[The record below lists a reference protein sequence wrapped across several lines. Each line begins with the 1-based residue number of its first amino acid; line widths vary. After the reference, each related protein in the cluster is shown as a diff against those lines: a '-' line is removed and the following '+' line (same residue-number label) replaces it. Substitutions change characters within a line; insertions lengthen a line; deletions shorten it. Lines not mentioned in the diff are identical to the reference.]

1 MVVLLSYNE
10 LTEKSPSSDQGL
22 LRHVGWSLTQS

>member
-1 MVVLLSYNE
+1 MEIPLSHDE

-22 LRHVGWSLTQS
+22 LLHVGWSLTQS